1 MRMGE
6 SQGTKDRAFQR
17 KRQLLVCFEDFKR
30 EHSDSQSVYNV
41 DMVLRSVS
49 LNGSELN
56 SKNTGSYG

>member
-30 EHSDSQSVYNV
+30 DTVIVKAYIMSIWSCAQSVLMAAN
-41 DMVLRSVS
+41 
-49 LNGSELN
+49 
-56 SKNTGSYG
+56 